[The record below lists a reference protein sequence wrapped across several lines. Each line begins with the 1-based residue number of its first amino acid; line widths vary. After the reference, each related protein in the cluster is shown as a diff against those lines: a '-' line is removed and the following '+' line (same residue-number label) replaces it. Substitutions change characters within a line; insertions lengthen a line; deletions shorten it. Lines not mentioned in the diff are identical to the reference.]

1 MEVTDKTI
9 RNLVGNVLKYGVR
22 SVLCIGIIGGGIFL
36 SNHATEKVDYSHFT
50 EKEENIFKVIGDIFS
65 GAVNLDGSSIIYI
78 GILILFCTPFLR
90 VILSLISFALEKDKL
105 YVGITTVVILI
116 ICLSVY
122 FGFGH

>member
-36 SNHATEKVDYSHFT
+36 SNHETEKVDYSHFT

-78 GILILFCTPFLR
+78 GILVLFCTPFLR